1 MTDDTSDTETPQDI
15 QDLVRRISRIRGQV
29 DGVKNMIEDREY
41 CIDLINQIH
50 SVKRAL
56 DGLATQIME
65 DHMKGC
71 VRDAINSDDPLEEQ
85 EKMNEFMDTVRNFL
99 KK

>member
-1 MTDDTSDTETPQDI
+1 MSAQHAESETPQDI
-15 QDLVRRISRIRGQV
+15 EALVQRISRIRGQV
-29 DGVKNMIEDREY
+29 EGVKNMIENEEY

-85 EKMNEFMDTVRNFL
+85 EKMNEFMETVRNFL